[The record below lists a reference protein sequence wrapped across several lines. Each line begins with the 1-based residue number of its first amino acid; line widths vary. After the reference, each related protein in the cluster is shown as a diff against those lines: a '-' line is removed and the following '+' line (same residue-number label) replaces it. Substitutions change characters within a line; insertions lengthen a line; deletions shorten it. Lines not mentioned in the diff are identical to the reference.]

1 MCLVDSDHQ
10 KCKSL
15 ANLSLR
21 IQKVSK
27 QVPGTKSVNT
37 IYIRVCIYI
46 YIYLFYFIF
55 FFDARILLGAGVGM
69 QQ

>member
-37 IYIRVCIYI
+37 IYICVCVYI
-46 YIYLFYFIF
+46 YIYIF